1 MPNRAPEPT
10 PTSEP
15 TSKPSAEAPI
25 AGGSASALPTSLAL
39 PELLAQ
45 AQRSDFA
52 WTRLRVDVEE
62 HRLYGDGAAGGPVA
76 SVLRYAP
83 GARVPY
89 HRHEGYEHVYVLS
102 GSQRDRRGTYRTG
115 TLVINPPGTSHE
127 VFSDDGCIVLLI
139 WERPVV
145 FVEP

>member
-10 PTSEP
+10 TTTSEP
-15 TSKPSAEAPI
+15 PSKPSSESF
-25 AGGSASALPTSLAL
+25 SATALATSLAL
-39 PELLAQ
+39 PDLLAQ
-45 AQRSDFA
+45 AQRPDFG
-52 WTRLRVDVEE
+52 WTRLRADVEE
-62 HRLYGDGAAGGPVA
+62 HRLYGDGAAGGAVA
-76 SVLRYAP
+76 SLLRYSP
-83 GARVPY
+83 GAWVPY

-115 TLVINPPGTSHE
+115 TLVINPPGTTHE
-127 VFSDDGCIVLLI
+127 VFSDEGCIVLLI

>member
-15 TSKPSAEAPI
+15 PSKPSSESS
-25 AGGSASALPTSLAL
+25 SATALPTSLAL
-39 PELLAQ
+39 PDLLAQ
-45 AQRSDFA
+45 AQRPDFG
-52 WTRLRVDVEE
+52 WTRLRADVEE
-62 HRLYGDGAAGGPVA
+62 HRLYGDGAAGGAVA

-89 HRHEGYEHVYVLS
+89 HRHEGHEHVYVLS
-102 GSQRDRRGTYRTG
+102 GSQRDRRGTYRAG
-115 TLVINPPGTSHE
+115 TLVINPPGTTHE
-127 VFSDDGCIVLLI
+127 VTSDDGCIVLLI